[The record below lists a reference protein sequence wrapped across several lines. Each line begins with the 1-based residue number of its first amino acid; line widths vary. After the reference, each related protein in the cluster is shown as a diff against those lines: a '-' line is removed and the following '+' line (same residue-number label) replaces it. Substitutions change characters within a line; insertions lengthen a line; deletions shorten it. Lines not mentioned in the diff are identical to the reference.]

1 MCTITIEGREFAS
14 KLCSRKKD
22 AEEDA
27 AMKAVQ
33 WLQRLQPTTPPS
45 AGQPGSMRLKEYCEH
60 HPEKKLT
67 LSYEPLPAPNNGP
80 FQCRLTITS
89 PLKGSKIEVTGDLC
103 KSKQDAKH
111 SAADKAL
118 QQLG

>member
-1 MCTITIEGREFAS
+1 
-14 KLCSRKKD
+14 
-22 AEEDA
+22 
-27 AMKAVQ
+27 MKAVQ

-67 LSYEPLPAPNNGP
+67 LSYELLPAPLNGP